1 MEAKLNVKL
10 LSHTMNP
17 ELVIACAGK
26 LCYSSSNIE
35 DLLEKQTPEM
45 IEKFVKMLTSMGHES
60 PLEHCSFTFAIE
72 GVSRSLTHQ
81 LVRHRIAS
89 YSQQSQRYVKMDNC
103 YIPDL
108 PKGNGQKRHY
118 NCTLDINQEEFIAE
132 MYKKG
137 YSTRE
142 LGKFYKKDNTTIK
155 SIVNNYTKLRSN
167 SESRFIKNDYFEN
180 IDNKTKA
187 YILGFIVADGNICTK
202 KDGSKMLSI
211 EQLSNEDVLLQNILN
226 EIKLNGKLHKTGN
239 ESTSKIS
246 VSSNVLCDN
255 LNKLGIYDNK
265 ALNVRIDHII
275 QNLDKELIASFIRGI
290 FDGDGHI
297 SINEEEL
304 SKSRLVFTG
313 NEYVL
318 SSIKNLL
325 MDEIEVGMNL
335 NLYPVGDNGTYHLI
349 YNGKHQIKKI
359 VEWLYSDVDIRFCHS
374 KKIVEASKISNLIKD
389 RVLDVVDDVVYEDYN
404 CIIPVEFKNNLNV
417 LFPFIRSCYCS
428 MRGYREL
435 VYNLGLNGIIGKKAI
450 ENARAVLPNACET
463 KIICTMNLRTL
474 INFCHHRCCRR
485 AQDEIHALAWEIV
498 KLIKEE
504 SPLLGS
510 CLGANC
516 QFGACPE
523 GSMCCGNPYE
533 RVNK

>member
-72 GVSRSLTHQ
+72 GVSKSLTHQ

-89 YSQQSQRYVKMDNC
+89 YSQQSQRYV
-103 YIPDL
+103 
-108 PKGNGQKRHY
+108 
-118 NCTLDINQEEFIAE
+118 
-132 MYKKG
+132 
-137 YSTRE
+137 
-142 LGKFYKKDNTTIK
+142 
-155 SIVNNYTKLRSN
+155 
-167 SESRFIKNDYFEN
+167 
-180 IDNKTKA
+180 
-187 YILGFIVADGNICTK
+187 
-202 KDGSKMLSI
+202 
-211 EQLSNEDVLLQNILN
+211 
-226 EIKLNGKLHKTGN
+226 
-239 ESTSKIS
+239 
-246 VSSNVLCDN
+246 
-255 LNKLGIYDNK
+255 
-265 ALNVRIDHII
+265 
-275 QNLDKELIASFIRGI
+275 NLDKSFSYIVPNRIKEVGYIKEI
-290 FDGDGHI
+290 FEEAMKYSFEYYVEI
-297 SINEEEL
+297 SRKLLEVSIYNFLVEEL
-304 SKSRLVFTG
+304 G
-313 NEYVL
+313 EY
-318 SSIKNLL
+318 SHDTS
-325 MDEIEVGMNL
+325 
-335 NLYPVGDNGTYHLI
+335 
-349 YNGKHQIKKI
+349 I
-359 VEWLYSDVDIRFCHS
+359 VELEEVMKDKY
-374 KKIVEASKISNLIKD
+374 KKK
-389 RVLDVVDDVVYEDYN
+389 YN
-404 CIIPVEFKNNLNV
+404 AFTK
-417 LFPFIRSCYCS
+417 
-428 MRGYREL
+428 M
-435 VYNLGLNGIIGKKAI
+435 AI
-450 ENARAVLPNACET
+450 EDARAVLPNACET

-533 RVNK
+533 RINK